1 MEEVRYDREAFV
13 QQQQRPS
20 GSGPG
25 PSLGGVVLFVLTLGI
40 LGGGVYWYLTTQGLA
55 SRLPEIKLPVIASLQ
70 SADLAKRFDELDARL
85 AQIEKRLNIPPA
97 VKPDASGSASSRPVQ
112 RASAPRSSAPRSS
125 ASASQASRAPAA
137 AGPASTTPLAASP
150 AARTDPNP
158 EMVAAREAWE
168 ATTDRLGM
176 AVGQLGDQSRE
187 IARTQEDLDQLRKT
201 LERSSVPFQLS
212 KDAGRQRVGPVWLEL
227 QTTDRRNQRY
237 SMRLQ
242 FDDRTVQMKDRMLG
256 ERVAFFISAV
266 DGPLELVVSDIQQ
279 DHVSGQLTLPVPD
292 SGPSQ

>member
-1 MEEVRYDREAFV
+1 MEEVRWDREAFV
-13 QQQQRPS
+13 QQQQQRAGGS
-20 GSGPG
+20 GSGA
-25 PSLGGVVLFVLTLGI
+25 SLGGVVLFIITLGI

-55 SRLPEIKLPVIASLQ
+55 RELPQISLPLIGNSK

-97 VKPDASGSASSRPVQ
+97 PKANTSSASSARPTQ
-112 RASAPRSSAPRSS
+112 RATAPRPA
-125 ASASQASRAPAA
+125 ASASQGSSRPAGS
-137 AGPASTTPLAASP
+137 GPVSTTPLAAASAP
-150 AARTDPNP
+150 AGGPDP
-158 EMVAAREAWE
+158 EMMATREAWE

-176 AVGQLGDQSRE
+176 AVGQLGDQRRE
-187 IARTQEDLDQLRKT
+187 IARTQEDLDQLRKN
-201 LERSSVPFQLS
+201 LERSYVPFQLS
-212 KDAGRQRVGPVWLEL
+212 KAGGRQRVGPVWLEL

-242 FDDRTVQMKDRMLG
+242 FDDRTVQMKDRVLG

-279 DHVSGQLTLPVPD
+279 DHVSGQLALPA
-292 SGPSQ
+292 SGSDPSQ